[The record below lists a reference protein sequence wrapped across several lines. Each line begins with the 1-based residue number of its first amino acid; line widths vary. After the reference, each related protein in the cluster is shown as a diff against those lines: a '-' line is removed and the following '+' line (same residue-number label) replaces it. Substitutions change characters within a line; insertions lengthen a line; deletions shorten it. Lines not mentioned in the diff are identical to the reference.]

1 VKKRDKIGF
10 DVEIDELTNSI
21 KNVISG
27 DSFSTDIS
35 RITKTDLKTISQKE
49 GWQFD
54 WKLELKRPERD
65 VYKLTIV
72 NNQSIIQG
80 LISLEVRSDHVFMH
94 LVESAPFNKGKTKLY
109 AGIPGNLV
117 AFACKLS
124 FQRGHEGN
132 IAFISKTQLIDHYVE
147 SLGAEHVGGRLM
159 IIDSEAALKLINRYF
174 SNILIMKTK
183 KVELDVDFIGGQT
196 SLTKEEEKVISDFI
210 KKNKSKKTKR
220 SSIKTKTVKQLI

>member
-1 VKKRDKIGF
+1 MVKKQREIGF

-27 DSFSTDIS
+27 DNFSTDIS
-35 RITKTDLKTISQKE
+35 RITKTDLKVITKKE
-49 GWQFD
+49 GWLFD
-54 WKLELKRPERD
+54 WKFELSHPERD
-65 VYKLTIV
+65 IYKLTIV

-80 LISLEVRSDHVFMH
+80 LISLEVKSDHVYMH

-109 AGIPGNLV
+109 AGVPGNLV

-132 IAFISKTQLIDHYVE
+132 VAFISKTQLIDHYIE

-159 IIDSEAALKLINRYF
+159 IIDSSAALKLINRYF
-174 SNILIMKTK
+174 SNI
-183 KVELDVDFIGGQT
+183 
-196 SLTKEEEKVISDFI
+196 
-210 KKNKSKKTKR
+210 
-220 SSIKTKTVKQLI
+220 